1 MTWWLPRRTI
11 TESSGGNKVPN
22 SHWTKH
28 VIDDTWSQGHGLT
41 NGGRESRRQ
50 ARFLTGKRYMAHDHD
65 PGSREPLGIY
75 WYEFLMDEGTVRW
88 VKHVIDYSSRTG
100 AGLHIPTADL
110 YGDGG
115 MEFAAAGKNGL
126 FLFENRPFG
135 EAGGIAMKFG
145 VNTFIWTA
153 SFDRSHFALLP
164 GIKKAGFD
172 GVELP
177 LINLA
182 EVDAGAIRKTLAEN
196 ELECTF
202 CSVIPSGMS
211 VISDDAGVRAKT
223 REHLES
229 CIQVAAEAGAKLIA
243 GPIYS
248 PVGYLPGRR
257 RNVDEWRRA
266 VECYQSLG
274 DTLENNDVT
283 IAIEPL
289 NRFETYF
296 LNTAEDAAALCDAV
310 SNPRS
315 EFCSTPSTPTSRE
328 RYSKRIPPPGPAF
341 EACPHL

>member
-1 MTWWLPRRTI
+1 
-11 TESSGGNKVPN
+11 
-22 SHWTKH
+22 
-28 VIDDTWSQGHGLT
+28 
-41 NGGRESRRQ
+41 
-50 ARFLTGKRYMAHDHD
+50 
-65 PGSREPLGIY
+65 
-75 WYEFLMDEGTVRW
+75 
-88 VKHVIDYSSRTG
+88 
-100 AGLHIPTADL
+100 
-110 YGDGG
+110 
-115 MEFAAAGKNGL
+115 
-126 FLFENRPFG
+126 
-135 EAGGIAMKFG
+135 MKFG

-164 GIKKAGFD
+164 GIKNAGFD

-182 EVDAGAIRKTLAEN
+182 EVDAGAIRNVLAEN

-202 CSVIPSGMS
+202 CSVIPAGMS

-223 REHLES
+223 HAHLES

-257 RNVDEWRRA
+257 RNSDEWNRA

-274 DTLENNDVT
+274 DTLEKNDVT

-296 LNTAEDAAALCDAV
+296 LNTADDAAALCDAV
-310 SNPRS
+310 SNPRVGILFDTFHANIEEKDVPS
-315 EFCSTPSTPTSRE
+315 AYRRLGRHLKHVHTCENDRGTPGTGHVDWNGVFRALHEMKYDGWLTIESFGFALGELSAAASIWRDLAPTPES
-328 RYSKRIPPPGPAF
+328 IAF
-341 EACPHL
+341 DGIRFLKTLI